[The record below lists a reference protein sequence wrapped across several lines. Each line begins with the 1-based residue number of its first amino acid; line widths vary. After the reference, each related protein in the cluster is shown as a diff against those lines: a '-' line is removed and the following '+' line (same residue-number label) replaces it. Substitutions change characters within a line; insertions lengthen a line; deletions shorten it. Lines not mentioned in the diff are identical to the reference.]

1 MRIEGTVK
9 TWNDDRG
16 FGFIE
21 PLNGGQ
27 EIFVHIKAFS
37 PRTGRPE
44 LGQPVSF
51 EVEISPD
58 GKKRATRV
66 EVVKAQRQNFRARSK
81 HPVPWGTA
89 TLFAIP
95 AFLVLYAVV
104 GFFWKVPTWVAGLYL
119 GTSVLCFVVYAIDK
133 SAATAERWRISES
146 TLLWLGLIGGWPG
159 AIVAQ
164 QLLRHKSTKASFRA
178 SFWGTVIANLIGFV
192 ALNSP
197 LASML

>member
-9 TWNDDRG
+9 IWNDDRG

-27 EIFVHIKAFS
+27 DIFVHIKAFS
-37 PRTGRPE
+37 SRTGRPE

-51 EVEISPD
+51 EIEISPD

-66 EVVKAQRQNFRARSK
+66 EVIKAKRQNLRVRSK

-89 TLFAIP
+89 TLLTIP
-95 AFLVLYAVV
+95 AFLVLYASV
-104 GFFWKVPTWVAGLYL
+104 GFFWKVPTWVASLYL
-119 GTSVLCFVVYAIDK
+119 GTSVLCFIVYAIDK
-133 SAATAERWRISES
+133 SAATAERWRISEN

-164 QLLRHKSTKASFRA
+164 QFLRHKSTKASFRT

-197 LASML
+197 LQTML